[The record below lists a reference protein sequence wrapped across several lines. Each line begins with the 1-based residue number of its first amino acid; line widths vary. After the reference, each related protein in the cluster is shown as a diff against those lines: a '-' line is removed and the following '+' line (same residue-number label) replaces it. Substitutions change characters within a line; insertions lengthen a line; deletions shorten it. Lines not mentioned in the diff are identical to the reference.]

1 MARRPLGPND
11 RKLWTA
17 AGISTMGDG
26 VREAA
31 LPLLA
36 ASLTKDPGAVAA
48 VAFAGRLPWLLFS
61 LLSGAVVD
69 RLDRKRIMWQVDTLR
84 ALVVTGLAAAVLL
97 EATSILL
104 LAVVAF
110 VLGTGETL
118 FDNAAQSLMPALV
131 ARERLEEANS
141 RLYIVQISAE
151 EFVGPPLGSFLFAV
165 VAASAPFFLD
175 AGSFF
180 AAAGL
185 VLAMAGTYRPRRHSR
200 EHPRLRTEIADG
212 LTWLWRH
219 RLLRTLAVMLGVW
232 NLVTMASGAVFV
244 LFATEDLHV
253 SKAGYG
259 LLFSAGAVGSI
270 AGGLLATRVSR
281 RLGPGRALMTAVVV
295 SALLTF
301 GVALTSNAYLVGLFG
316 AAASMLAI
324 VWNIVTVSLRQA
336 VIPDELLGR
345 VNSVYRFLGW
355 GMMPLGA
362 ALGGVVASTLGL
374 RATYWIGGAVLLGM
388 ALLTF
393 PVVTNRAVAEARAA
407 AGAGAGAGAGASEA

>member
-1 MARRPLGPND
+1 MTARRPLGPD
-11 RKLWTA
+11 YRKLWTA
-17 AGISTMGDG
+17 AGISTLGDG

-48 VAFAGRLPWLLFS
+48 VAFAGRLPWLVFS
-61 LLSGAVVD
+61 LISGAVVD
-69 RLDRKRIMWQVDTLR
+69 RVDRKRVMWLVDTVR
-84 ALVVTGLAAAVLL
+84 ALVVTGLAVAVVLD
-97 EATSILL
+97 ETSIAL

-151 EFVGPPLGSFLFAV
+151 EFVGPPLGSFLFAF
-165 VAASAPFFLD
+165 AAAAAPFFVD

-185 VLAMAGTYRPRRHSR
+185 VLAMAGTYRPHRQVE

-212 LTWLWRH
+212 LRWLWRH

-232 NLVTMASGAVFV
+232 NLLTTASAAVFV

-259 LLFSAGAVGSI
+259 LLFSAGAVGSVV
-270 AGGLLATRVSR
+270 GGLIATRVSR
-281 RLGPGRALMTAVVV
+281 RLGPGRALMTAVLM
-295 SALLTF
+295 SGLLYF
-301 GVALTSNAYLVGLFG
+301 GVALTSNAYVVGLLG
-316 AAASMLAI
+316 ALGSFLFAVVAASAPFFI
-324 VWNIVTVSLRQA
+324 DAGSFSRPQASCSLW
-336 VIPDELLGR
+336 P
-345 VNSVYRFLGW
+345 
-355 GMMPLGA
+355 A
-362 ALGGVVASTLGL
+362 ATGPTDRSRNTL
-374 RATYWIGGAVLLGM
+374 V
-388 ALLTF
+388 
-393 PVVTNRAVAEARAA
+393 
-407 AGAGAGAGAGASEA
+407 